1 MMAAFASRQLE
12 YWESSNML
20 HAYGSPLPRQG
31 EEEGEGLSEATRVDS
46 ETPRLSPLPFSKG
59 RGEKMRVRFGPNLG
73 SQNVVEMTCPSR
85 LAINQRWRE

>member
-46 ETPRLSPLPFSKG
+46 ETPHLSPLPFRKG
-59 RGEKMRVRFGPNLG
+59 RGEKGRCSSSSFSTFTVNER
-73 SQNVVEMTCPSR
+73 SR
-85 LAINQRWRE
+85 S

>member
-31 EEEGEGLSEATRVDS
+31 EEEGERLSEATRVDS
-46 ETPRLSPLPFSKG
+46 ETPHLNPLPFSKG
-59 RGEKMRVRFGPNLG
+59 RREDARSIWP
-73 SQNVVEMTCPSR
+73 QSR
-85 LAINQRWRE
+85 QSERGGDELPIKTRN